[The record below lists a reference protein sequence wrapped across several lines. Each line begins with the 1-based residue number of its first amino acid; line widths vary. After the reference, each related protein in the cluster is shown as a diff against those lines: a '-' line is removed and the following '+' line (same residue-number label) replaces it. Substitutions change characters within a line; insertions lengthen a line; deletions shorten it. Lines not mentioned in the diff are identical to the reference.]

1 MKPATSTTAT
11 RKISSSFVFFVF
23 FCVTFVFGRI
33 GAKGEIAG
41 LGGIQRG
48 SNRVE
53 YADGAFNVRSGGKGG
68 RELQINTHRVK
79 TRSEWQFWEQVQCR
93 EKLFLGK
100 DEDKVEVGERLATI
114 FAKMESLTKDVAE
127 SNAELR
133 AENADLRAAFVALE
147 AKVDIFFQ
155 PPSPPPP
162 SPPSPPPSPPS
173 PPPPSP
179 PSPPPSPPSPP
190 PPSPPSPPPS
200 PPPLPPPPVTSIP
213 DASWHALVVECLAEA
228 GAEVTGECTEWASGN
243 NYGTMPNWNTSLVTD
258 MNGSDGT
265 VLRGFGGKSTFNGDI
280 TEWDTS
286 QVTDMRYMFQSAS
299 AFNQDISSWT
309 GSAATSA
316 QTDMFS
322 GATAFQAK
330 FKCTN
335 EITGPANSCVGP
347 SPIPDTSWHAFVGD
361 CLIES
366 DAIGETGECIVWA
379 RSQNVWYG
387 TMPNWNTSL
396 VTDMNGSDGTVLRG
410 FGGKSTFNGDITEW
424 DTSQVTDMRYMFQSA
439 SAFNQDISSWTGS
452 AATSAQTDMFLDATA
467 FQAKFKCTNEITGPA
482 NSCVGPSPI
491 PDTSWH
497 AFVGDC
503 LIESDAIGETG
514 ECIVWARSQNVWYGT
529 MPNWDTSLVEDMS
542 GYDEGN
548 FAFQGFG
555 KSTFNGDISKWNTG
569 KVTNMFSMFRDASA
583 FNQDIGSWNTA
594 RVTNMGYMFLS
605 ASAFNQDIGSW
616 TTAQVTS
623 MGNMFAS
630 ASSFNRDIGS
640 WNTEKVTNM
649 QYMFGYASA
658 FNHDIGSWNT
668 EKVTTMHKMFLYAYA
683 FNQDIGSW
691 NTAQVTDTRQMFA
704 QAYAFQAKFK
714 CTNEITGPLN
724 SCVGPSPIPDT
735 SWHAFVGDCLIES
748 DAIGETGECI
758 VWARSQN
765 VWYGTMPNWDTSLVE
780 DMSGYDGG
788 FQGFGDKST
797 FDGDISKWDTGKVT
811 RMDAM
816 FYKARAFN
824 RDIGSW
830 NTAQVTDM
838 SRMFYEASA
847 FNQGIGSWNT
857 EKVTDMSRMF
867 NSAPAFNQDIG
878 SWNTEKVT
886 NMRDMFY
893 YASAFNHDIGEW
905 NTEKV
910 TNMIGMFHTAS
921 SFNQDI
927 GSWNTE
933 KVTTMIYM
941 FQDASAFNHD
951 ISSWTGSAAT
961 SAQSSMFSG
970 ATAFQAKFKC
980 TNEITGPA
988 NSCVGPSPIPDT
1000 SWHAFVGECLM
1011 WDASPVIA
1019 ETGECID
1026 WARSKDVW
1034 YGTMPNWDVSLV
1046 ENMVGWNSV
1055 AFQGFGGKSTFNGD
1069 ISKWNTEKVT
1079 NMEYMFFKTSAFN
1092 QDIGSWNTAQV
1103 TDMEYMFNSASA
1115 FNHDIGSWNTSQVTD
1130 MEYMFRVASAF
1141 NQDIGSWNTTQ
1152 VKTMSRMFWFASAF
1166 NQDIGSWNTAQ
1177 VTDMQLMFNSA
1188 SAFNHD
1194 ISSWTGSAA
1203 TSEQANM
1210 FLDATAFRAKFT
1222 CTNAN
1227 AGPPNSCVLK

>member
-179 PSPPPSPPSPP
+179 PSPPPSPPIPP

-452 AATSAQTDMFLDATA
+452 AATSAQTDMFSGATA

-529 MPNWDTSLVEDMS
+529 MPNWNTSLVTDMNGS
-542 GYDEGN
+542 DGTVLR
-548 FAFQGFG
+548 GFGG
-555 KSTFNGDISKWNTG
+555 KSTFNGDITEWDTSQ
-569 KVTNMFSMFRDASA
+569 VTDMR
-583 FNQDIGSWNTA
+583 
-594 RVTNMGYMFLS
+594 YMFQS
-605 ASAFNQDIGSW
+605 ASAFNQDISSW
-616 TTAQVTS
+616 TGSAA
-623 MGNMFAS
+623 AS
-630 ASSFNRDIGS
+630 AQTD
-640 WNTEKVTNM
+640 
-649 QYMFGYASA
+649 MFSGA
-658 FNHDIGSWNT
+658 T
-668 EKVTTMHKMFLYAYA
+668 
-683 FNQDIGSW
+683 
-691 NTAQVTDTRQMFA
+691 
-704 QAYAFQAKFK
+704 AFQAKFK
-714 CTNEITGPLN
+714 CTNEITGPAN

-1000 SWHAFVGECLM
+1000 SWHAFVGDCLIES
-1011 WDASPVIA
+1011 DAIG
-1019 ETGECID
+1019 ETGECIV
-1026 WARSKDVW
+1026 WARSQNVW
-1034 YGTMPNWDVSLV
+1034 YGTMPNWDTSLV
-1046 ENMVGWNSV
+1046 EDMSGYDEGNF
-1055 AFQGFGGKSTFNGD
+1055 AFQGFGKSTFNGD
-1069 ISKWNTEKVT
+1069 ISKWNTGKVTNMFSMFRDASAFNQDIGSWNTARVTNMGYMFLSASAFNQDIGSWTTAQVTSMGNMFASASSFNRDIGSWNTEKVT
-1079 NMEYMFFKTSAFN
+1079 NMQYMFGYASAFNHDIGSWNTEKVTTMHKMFLYAYAFN

-1103 TDMEYMFNSASA
+1103 TDTRQMFAQAYA
-1115 FNHDIGSWNTSQVTD
+1115 FQ
-1130 MEYMFRVASAF
+1130 
-1141 NQDIGSWNTTQ
+1141 
-1152 VKTMSRMFWFASAF
+1152 
-1166 NQDIGSWNTAQ
+1166 
-1177 VTDMQLMFNSA
+1177 
-1188 SAFNHD
+1188 
-1194 ISSWTGSAA
+1194 
-1203 TSEQANM
+1203 
-1210 FLDATAFRAKFT
+1210 AKFK
-1222 CTNAN
+1222 CTNEIT
-1227 AGPPNSCVLK
+1227 GPPNSCVLK